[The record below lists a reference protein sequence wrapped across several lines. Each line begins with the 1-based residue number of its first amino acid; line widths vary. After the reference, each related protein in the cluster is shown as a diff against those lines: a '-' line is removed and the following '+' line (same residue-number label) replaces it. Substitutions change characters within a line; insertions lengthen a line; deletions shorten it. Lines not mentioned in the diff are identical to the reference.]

1 MIITWREHAAR
12 VTLLAFALATVISFP
27 VYASPFGQGK
37 FGEDVPFGSIT
48 SLAINLGGN
57 VLLDLNPDGSSLRG
71 SGSHTI
77 TVTSTDVVGYQ
88 LFARSNGSS
97 DMVNSNGAI
106 IPASGNGSPAPLS
119 LNSWGYNLDASSNY
133 RGMSTTPTLIKDTS
147 GPAKGG
153 DNTTVTYGAFT
164 DATQDSGDYTTS
176 VTYTVVAENQ

>member
-1 MIITWREHAAR
+1 MQHIRQSIRRTVVVAMIVAGLSSVPA
-12 VTLLAFALATVISFP
+12 S
-27 VYASPFGQGK
+27 ASPFGQGV
-37 FGEDVPFGSIT
+37 FGADVPFGSIT

-57 VLLDLNPDGSSLRG
+57 VSLALNPDGSNLRG

-97 DMVNSNGAI
+97 DMVNSNGAV
-106 IPASGNGSPAPLS
+106 IPASSNGSFAPLS
-119 LNSWGYNLDASSNY
+119 VGSWGYNLDASNNY
-133 RGMSTTPTLIKDTS
+133 RGMSTTPTLLKDTS

-164 DATQDSGDYTTS
+164 DSTQDSGSYTTS
-176 VTYTVVAENQ
+176 VIYTVVAENQ